1 MYIFKTQNFF
11 KVLFGNGC
19 CKKQAIKNACFLIFL
34 LTIPSLAQEKSY
46 KETKEYFNSLLD
58 SSNAMLKK
66 NNIKALSY
74 IKEASKYEHKVSDTL
89 RLKFYSIAGY
99 AYNTQHSNYI
109 ALNYFYKQL
118 EMYNKLKPS
127 LAFKSYSNIGAVFSE
142 MGNFPEA
149 RKFYNLGIGNLKKYG
164 VSEEKIKGSL
174 LYSNLS
180 EIESK
185 EGNHVKALT
194 MLDEFLKYNIAS
206 KDTLNIIFG
215 YENIG
220 TIHDKLNDWKP
231 AIKNFENGIKLASA
245 IGSDFDLASL
255 YNKLGVAYLNYMP
268 ESELTLSCLQKAYDI
283 SAKNDFLKFQLAS
296 SEKLAELYEK
306 RKNAE
311 KALYYLHIAKSLS
324 ENSIKEENNRRATEL
339 EFDYNQRMEQ
349 QFIIVKQNK
358 KENYFIASIVLL
370 LLFSIIIFLMF
381 KLQKS
386 RTNKRIIE
394 NELLAK
400 QLEEKNKELSN
411 NAIQLYK
418 TKEFI
423 QSTQKELNQ
432 IELRDD
438 GLASKK
444 LLSKIID
451 DLKKG
456 TRGFNEKEFEKILI
470 ETDGEFYKRLLQK
483 VPNLSKNEI
492 RLCTFLKMN
501 LSSKEISG
509 ITQQSIH
516 SIDVARSRLRKKLN
530 LPPEASLTNFLVL
543 L

>member
-1 MYIFKTQNFF
+1 MFKSKTAVTFSYLDIFNK
-11 KVLFGNGC
+11 KHAVISVYAILLLFSY
-19 CKKQAIKNACFLIFL
+19 F
-34 LTIPSLAQEKSY
+34 SHAQEKSK
-46 KETKEYFNSLLD
+46 KEKEAYINSLLD
-58 SSNAMLKK
+58 SSNVMLKK

-74 IKEASKYEHKVSDTL
+74 IKEASKFEQEVNDTI

-127 LAFKSYSNIGAVFSE
+127 FSFKSYSNIGGVFFE
-142 MGNFPEA
+142 MGNYPKA
-149 RKFYNLGIGNLKKYG
+149 RKFYNLGIDNLKKYG
-164 VSEEKIKGSL
+164 TSEEKIKGSL
-174 LYSNLS
+174 LYSNLA
-180 EIESK
+180 EIEAK
-185 EGNHVKALT
+185 EGNHIKALT
-194 MLDEFLKYNIAS
+194 MLDKFLEYNIAS
-206 KDTLNIIFG
+206 KDTLNMILG

-220 TIHDKLNDWKP
+220 TIHDKLKDWKT
-231 AIKNFENGIKLASA
+231 AIKYFENGIKLAAA
-245 IGSDFDLASL
+245 IESDFDLASL
-255 YNKLGVAYLNYMP
+255 YNKLGIAYFNYLP
-268 ESELTLSCLQKAYDI
+268 ESDFTLYYLQKAYDI
-283 SAKNDFLKFQLAS
+283 SNKNDFLKFELAS
-296 SEKLAELYEK
+296 SEKLAELYEN
-306 RKNAE
+306 RKNNE
-311 KALYYLHIAKSLS
+311 KALYYLHKAKSLS

-339 EFDYNQRMEQ
+339 EFDYNQRIQ
-349 QFIIVKQNK
+349 QQQIIAKQNK

-386 RTNKRIIE
+386 RSKKRIVE

-411 NAIQLYK
+411 NAIQLFK

-432 IELRDD
+432 IEIRDD
-438 GLASKK
+438 KSASKK

-456 TRGFNEKEFEKILI
+456 TQGFNEKEFEKILI
-470 ETDGEFYKRLLQK
+470 ETDGEFYKRLLKK

-501 LSSKEISG
+501 LSTKEISG

-516 SIDVARSRLRKKLN
+516 SIDVARSRLRKKLQ

>member
-1 MYIFKTQNFF
+1 MSLY
-11 KVLFGNGC
+11 
-19 CKKQAIKNACFLIFL
+19 AFL
-34 LTIPSLAQEKSY
+34 LLFSFFSQAQEKSI
-46 KETKEYFNSLLD
+46 KETEMYVESLLD
-58 SSNAMLKK
+58 SSNVMLKK

-74 IKEASKYEHKVSDTL
+74 IKEASKFEQKVNDTI

-118 EMYNKLKPS
+118 EMYSKLKPS
-127 LAFKSYSNIGAVFSE
+127 LCFKSYSNIGGVFFE
-142 MGNFPEA
+142 MGNYPKA
-149 RKFYNLGIGNLKKYG
+149 RKFYNLGIDNLKKYG
-164 VSEEKIKGSL
+164 TSEKKIQGSL
-174 LYSNLS
+174 LYSNLA
-180 EIESK
+180 ETEAK
-185 EGNHVKALT
+185 EGNYVKALT
-194 MLDEFLKYNIAS
+194 MLDQFLAYNIGS
-206 KDTLNIIFG
+206 KDTLNMILG

-220 TIHDKLNDWKP
+220 TIHDKLNDWKI
-231 AIKNFENGIKLASA
+231 AIKNFEGGIKLASA

-255 YNKLGVAYLNYMP
+255 YTKLGIAYFNYLP
-268 ESELTLSCLQKAYDI
+268 QSDLPLHYLQKAFDI
-283 SAKNDFLKFQLAS
+283 SKKNDFLKFELTAA
-296 SEKLAELYEK
+296 EKLADLYEK
-306 RKNAE
+306 RNNTQ
-311 KALYYLHIAKSLS
+311 KALYYLHVAKSLS

-339 EFDYNQRMEQ
+339 EFDYNQRIEQ
-349 QFIIVKQNK
+349 QQIILKQNK

-386 RTNKRIIE
+386 RSKKRIVE

-411 NAIQLYK
+411 NAIRMFK

-432 IELRDD
+432 IETRDD
-438 GLASKK
+438 KSVNKK

-456 TRGFNEKEFEKILI
+456 TQGFNEKEFEKILI
-470 ETDGEFYKRLLQK
+470 ETDGEFYKRLLKK

-516 SIDVARSRLRKKLN
+516 SIDVARSRLRKKLQ
-530 LPPEASLTNFLVL
+530 LPPEASLTNFLVML
-543 L
+543 

>member
-1 MYIFKTQNFF
+1 MCIFKTKNFF
-11 KVLFGNGC
+11 KALFGDSC
-19 CKKQAIKNACFLIFL
+19 HKKQATKSACLILFLISISSF
-34 LTIPSLAQEKSY
+34 AQEKTP
-46 KETKEYFNSLLD
+46 KDTKIYFNSLLD

-74 IKEASKYEHKVSDTL
+74 IKEASKYEQKVSDTL

-118 EMYNKLKPS
+118 EIYNKLKPS
-127 LAFKSYSNIGAVFSE
+127 HAFKSYSNIGGVFFE
-142 MGNFPEA
+142 MGNYPEA

-164 VSEEKIKGSL
+164 TSEKKIQGSL
-174 LYSNLS
+174 LYSNLA
-180 EIESK
+180 ETEAK
-185 EGNHVKALT
+185 QGNHVKALT
-194 MLDEFLKYNIAS
+194 MLDEFLVYNIAS
-206 KDTLNIIFG
+206 KDTLNMILG

-220 TIHDKLNDWKP
+220 TIHDKLNDWKI
-231 AIKNFENGIKLASA
+231 AIRNFESGIKLASA
-245 IGSDFDLASL
+245 IESEFDLASL
-255 YNKLGVAYLNYMP
+255 YTKLGIAYFNYLP
-268 ESELTLSCLQKAYDI
+268 QSDLPLYYLQKAFDTSI
-283 SAKNDFLKFQLAS
+283 KNDFLKFELTSA
-296 SEKLAELYEK
+296 EKLAELYEK
-306 RKNAE
+306 RNNTQ
-311 KALYYLHIAKSLS
+311 KALYYLHKAKSLS
-324 ENSIKEENNRRATEL
+324 ENSIKEENNRRAAEL
-339 EFDYNQRMEQ
+339 EFDYNQRIEQ
-349 QFIIVKQNK
+349 QQIILRQNK

-386 RTNKRIIE
+386 RSKKRIIE

-411 NAIQLYK
+411 NAIQLFK

-438 GLASKK
+438 GSASKK

-470 ETDGEFYKRLLQK
+470 ETDGEFYKRLLKK

-516 SIDVARSRLRKKLN
+516 SIDVARSRLRKKLQ
-530 LPPEASLTNFLVL
+530 LPPEASLTNFLVML
-543 L
+543 